1 MSTKLKLSEPKNV
14 LVFTTETD
22 FLTAEWSVTKTRVSK
37 TKTEEEYSVVWWL
50 STFVDET
57 PQVVGAMKTGLDL
70 SDRQGGDSPEE
81 YHLERIQILSDYV
94 GHVIKKAS
102 TSSAEGILLGDE
114 VAREVIAGI
123 HAKYHSQMLSGFEY
137 EEAATKIRDLIA
149 QFKVK
154 NVKKVLSA
162 VLDVKVES
170 A

>member
-14 LVFTTETD
+14 LVFTTDTD

-37 TKTEEEYSVVWWL
+37 NKTEEEYSILWWL

-57 PQVVGAMKTGLDL
+57 PRVVGAMRTGLDL

-94 GHVIKKAS
+94 GHVIKAAS
-102 TSSAEGILLGDE
+102 KSTAEGILLEDE
-114 VAREVIAGI
+114 AAREVIAGI
-123 HAKYHSQMLSGFEY
+123 HAKYHSQLLSGFEY
-137 EEAATKIRDLIA
+137 EEAATKIRDFIKD
-149 QFKVK
+149 FKVK
-154 NVKKVLSA
+154 NVKKVLSG